1 MDMKMEK
8 IHCNDIDIQTA
19 LWDGAGKTL
28 LAVHGITA
36 NCMVW
41 ETLAAALTP
50 EYKVLAVDLR
60 GRGLSDKPASGYSI
74 DRHVEDLRCLLD
86 KLQISEVVLMG
97 HSLGAFISLVFAALY
112 PRKTRGLILIDGGG
126 SMPPEKWDKV
136 AAAIKPSKDRLGK
149 VYASE
154 DAYLNEMKSLK
165 YHEPWNQAKTDYF
178 RYELVRKEE
187 GVSCGINPENIKEE
201 AENVRK
207 IKPEE
212 FYSRISCPTLI
223 LRATEGLIDKEDILL
238 PEETATRM
246 LQNISAARA
255 VSIPGANHYSI
266 LFDPFAGRDQVIREY
281 LASL

>member
-1 MDMKMEK
+1 MNAMMEK
-8 IHCNDIDIQTA
+8 IHCNGIDIQTA
-19 LWDGAGKTL
+19 TWDGAGKTL

-50 EYKVLAVDLR
+50 EHKIIAVDLR

-74 DRHVEDLRCLLD
+74 DHHVQDLRCLID
-86 KLQISEVVLMG
+86 KMELAEVVIMG

-112 PRKTRGLILIDGGG
+112 PQIAHGLVMIDGGG
-126 SMPPEKWDKV
+126 SLPPEKWDKV

-149 VYASE
+149 LYANE
-154 DAYLNEMKSLK
+154 DVYLNEMMALK

-178 RYELVRKEE
+178 RYELVKKEG

-201 AENVRK
+201 ADNIRK

-212 FYSRISCPTLI
+212 FYSQISCATLI
-223 LRATEGLIDKEDILL
+223 LRATEGLTDREDILL
-238 PEETATRM
+238 PEVTVNRM
-246 LQNISAARA
+246 LQNISAVQA
-255 VSIPGANHYSI
+255 VSIQGANHYSI
-266 LFDPFAGRDQVIREY
+266 LFDHFAKRDRAIREY
-281 LASL
+281 LSRL